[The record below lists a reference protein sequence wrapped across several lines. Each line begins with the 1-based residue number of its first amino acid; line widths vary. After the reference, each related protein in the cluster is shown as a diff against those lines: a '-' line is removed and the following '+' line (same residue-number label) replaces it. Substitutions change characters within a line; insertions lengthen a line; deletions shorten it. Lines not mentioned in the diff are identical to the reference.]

1 MGSAVFPSSAITD
14 LGDGASNIGCSGNG
28 WRVIAAGDGDDNVL
42 VDGATVL
49 IINGQRE
56 GLGDGFAGCQLID
69 GAIGNGIGPADLAS
83 AIAGG
88 VVGNRWGQDTENG
101 AGCC

>member
-1 MGSAVFPSSAITD
+1 MGSAVFPSSTITD
-14 LGDGASNIGCSGNG
+14 LGDGASHIGCSRNG

-69 GAIGNGIGPADLAS
+69 GAIGNGIGPADLAT
-83 AIAGG
+83 AIPCGVVANAGG
-88 VVGNRWGQDTENG
+88 
-101 AGCC
+101 